1 MKQRREKEAEVAT
14 KKAEEQKRLIELE
27 AAEQKKMQE
36 QAKNNRLTV

>member
-1 MKQRREKEAEVAT
+1 LKQRREKEAEEAT
-14 KKAEEQKRLIELE
+14 KKAEQQKRLIELE